1 MDMRLRWMGVGR
13 RTRVGI
19 VCGCNIDREGVRLGR
34 RVVFAR
40 SITTVSSESHGRKDL
55 RQRSLRSEH
64 RWRREEVCA
73 TYVSLHSIDKPRY
86 EPQNCVCLCSCARM
100 AELADALASGASG
113 RKVVEVRVLFRAPF
127 FNSHPLRTIR
137 LTGQ

>member
-1 MDMRLRWMGVGR
+1 MGMRLLWMEVGP
-13 RTRVGI
+13 RTLVGI
-19 VCGCNIDREGVRLGR
+19 VCGCNIDNVDG
-34 RVVFAR
+34 AK
-40 SITTVSSESHGRKDL
+40 SHCGKDVT
-55 RQRSLRSEH
+55 QRSLRSEH
-64 RWRREEVCA
+64 RGRGDEACA
-73 TYVSLHSIDKPRY
+73 TYVSLHSIDKARH

-137 LTGQ
+137 LT